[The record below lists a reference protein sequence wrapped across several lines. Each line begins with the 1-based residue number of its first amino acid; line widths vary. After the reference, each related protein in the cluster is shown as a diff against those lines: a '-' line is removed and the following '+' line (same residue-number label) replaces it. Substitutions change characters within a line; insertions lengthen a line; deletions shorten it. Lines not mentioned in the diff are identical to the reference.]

1 MSNNILNTLLKEYE
15 YKKLHAE
22 LDLEEKKENLYIQLP
37 KLREIE
43 NELNNYALN
52 TTKEIL
58 KNGSSSLKALQD
70 KINILKKEKEKI
82 LLSENIDE
90 NYLKPKYECALCKDT
105 GYVRDNSFKTQMCNC
120 LKQKLLNYSFNK
132 SNMTNL
138 NKENFNSFNE
148 NLFSDEVNVQ
158 KYKLNI
164 SPRENIENIKNRC
177 IDFVNNFDNPENK
190 NLLFCGNSGLRQ
202 NFYV

>member
-22 LDLEEKKENLYIQLP
+22 LDLEEKKENLYIQIP

-132 SNMTNL
+132 SNMANL

-164 SPRENIENIKNRC
+164 SPRENIKNIKNRC
-177 IDFVNNFDNPENK
+177 IDFVNNFDNLENK
-190 NLLFCGNSGLRQ
+190 NLLFCGNTGLR
-202 NFYV
+202 

>member
-1 MSNNILNTLLKEYE
+1 M
-15 YKKLHAE
+15 
-22 LDLEEKKENLYIQLP
+22 
-37 KLREIE
+37 REIE

-52 TTKEIL
+52 IAKQIL
-58 KNGSSSLKALQD
+58 KNGNSSLKALQH

-90 NYLKPKYECALCKDT
+90 NYLKPKYECTICKDT
-105 GYVRDNSFKTQMCNC
+105 WYIKENNFKTEMCNC

-132 SNMTNL
+132 SNMANL
-138 NKENFNSFNE
+138 NKENFNSFKE
-148 NLFSDEVNVQ
+148 NLFSDEINIQ

-164 SPRENIENIKNRC
+164 SPRENIKNIKNRC
-177 IDFVNNFDNPENK
+177 IDFVKNFDNPEDK
-190 NLLFCGNSGLRQ
+190 NLLFCGNTGLRQ